1 MEHPN
6 LQWMRTGGTP
16 IYGNPHMVS
25 PLNPCSFG
33 LASWGHVVFLE
44 ASPNGGSFHGIAV
57 SSADFNDFGMVSGE
71 FRSKGIWL
79 VVSNIFHFP

>member
-1 MEHPN
+1 
-6 LQWMRTGGTP
+6 
-16 IYGNPHMVS
+16 MVS
-25 PLNPCSFG
+25 SLNPCSFG

-71 FRSKGIWL
+71 FRSKGI
-79 VVSNIFHFP
+79 